1 MAELVLQPP
10 AKTNLWLRIT
20 GKRDD
25 GFHGIE
31 TRMVSLSLSDTLRIA
46 PHPGETVSLTCD
58 DTTLPTDETNL
69 VMKAVRALE
78 SRLDRKFGVRMHLE
92 KTIPHG
98 AGLGGGS
105 SDAASA
111 LLGLNELFQLGL
123 EKSVLSEIAATVGS
137 DVPFFIEES
146 VCDCSGR
153 GEIVTSVEFPW
164 ELPVF
169 LMKPAF
175 GVPTGPAYG
184 RWADSR
190 EIPGIPYA
198 PQICPWGH
206 MVNDLERPVFQK
218 YLMLARM
225 KEWLLD
231 QPEVHAALLSGSG
244 SSLLAVL
251 TRNDR
256 GRMLEE
262 RALRVFGPTT
272 WTWVGHT
279 HQSPSA

>member
-1 MAELVLQPP
+1 MSAITLQAP
-10 AKTNLWLRIT
+10 AKTNLWLRVT
-20 GKRDD
+20 RKRDD
-25 GFHGIE
+25 GFHEID
-31 TRMVSLSLSDTLRIA
+31 TRMVPLSLSDSLKIKPTT
-46 PHPGETVSLTCD
+46 GNTVSLTCNEPD
-58 DTTLPTDETNL
+58 VPIDEGNL

-78 SRLDRKFGVRMHLE
+78 ERTGHRFGAEIHLE
-92 KTIPHG
+92 KQIPHG

-105 SDAASA
+105 SDAATA
-111 LLGLNELFQLGL
+111 LRGFNELFDLGL
-123 EKSVLSEIAATVGS
+123 ERSVLAEIAGSIGS
-137 DVPFFIEES
+137 DIPFFVWET
-146 VCDCSGR
+146 VCDCTGR
-153 GEIVTSVEFPW
+153 GEIVTPVEFDW

-169 LMKPAF
+169 LMKPGFA
-175 GVPTGPAYG
+175 VPTGPAYG
-184 RWADSR
+184 LWTESR

-198 PQICPWGH
+198 PQLCPWGT

-231 QPEVHAALLSGSG
+231 QREVHAAMLSGSG

-256 GRMLEE
+256 GRILEE
-262 RALRVFGPTT
+262 RALQTFGPNT

-279 HQSPSA
+279 LRA

>member
-1 MAELVLQPP
+1 MSAITLQAP
-10 AKTNLWLRIT
+10 AKTNLWLRVT

-25 GFHGIE
+25 GFHEID
-31 TRMVSLSLSDTLRIA
+31 TRMVPLSLSDALKIKPTT
-46 PHPGETVSLTCD
+46 GKTVSLTCSEPD
-58 DTTLPTDETNL
+58 VPIDEENL

-78 SRLDRKFGVRMHLE
+78 EKTGRRFGAEIHLE
-92 KTIPHG
+92 KRIPHG

-105 SDAASA
+105 SDAAAA
-111 LLGLNELFQLGL
+111 LRGFNELFDLGL
-123 EKSVLSEIAATVGS
+123 ERSVLAEIAGSIGS
-137 DVPFFIEES
+137 DIPFFVWET
-146 VCDCSGR
+146 VCDCTGR
-153 GEIVTSVEFPW
+153 GEIVTPVEFDW

-175 GVPTGPAYG
+175 AVPTGPAYG
-184 RWADSR
+184 LWTESR

-198 PQICPWGH
+198 PQLCPWGT

-231 QPEVHAALLSGSG
+231 QREVHAAMLSGSG

-256 GRMLEE
+256 GRILEE
-262 RALRVFGPTT
+262 RALQVFGPNT

-279 HQSPSA
+279 LRS